1 LARGH
6 FIESDRGA
14 FKVLSPEDQPML
26 ESLRKVRR
34 RFISLY
40 EHDGGGAQQVW
51 IPLYVLERWP
61 PETYLEEGLRF
72 FPRK

>member
-1 LARGH
+1 
-6 FIESDRGA
+6 
-14 FKVLSPEDQPML
+14 ML